1 MIPRGEVGLV
11 FAGVGAASGV
21 LSKPLG
27 AAIIMMVIITTFI
40 APPLLR
46 FVFPESNAA
55 TNLDSNSGKT
65 LAVETPQ
72 SLITTKDD

>member
-1 MIPRGEVGLV
+1 
-11 FAGVGAASGV
+11 ASGV

-40 APPLLR
+40 APPLLK
-46 FVFPESNAA
+46 FVFPEPNTAA
-55 TNLDSNSGKT
+55 NLDSNSGES
-65 LAVETPQ
+65 LAVESPQ

>member
-1 MIPRGEVGLV
+1 VGLI

-27 AAIIMMVIITTFI
+27 AAIIMMVILTTFI

-46 FVFPESNAA
+46 LVFPDSDTA
-55 TNLDSNSGKT
+55 TNLDNNLGES
-65 LAVETPQ
+65 LAAEPPQ
-72 SLITTKDD
+72 TLITTKDD